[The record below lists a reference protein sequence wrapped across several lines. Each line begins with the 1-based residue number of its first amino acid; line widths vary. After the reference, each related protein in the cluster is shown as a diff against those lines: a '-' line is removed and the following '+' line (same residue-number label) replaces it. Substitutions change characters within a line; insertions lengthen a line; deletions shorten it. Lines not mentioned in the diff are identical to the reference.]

1 MNTTVRIVLDTN
13 ILIAIIS
20 KKSPFRWLFDCIIA
34 GEVSLC
40 VTTDILLEYRE
51 ILEQKNR
58 VEVAE
63 NVINFITAMPTT
75 ERVKVF
81 FAFNFISIDADDNRN
96 GGPKFVNCAISANAH
111 CLVSNDNHFS
121 TLKGI
126 DFPKVNWL
134 TLAEFESL
142 QRPN

>member
-20 KKSPFRWLFDCIIA
+20 KKSPYRWLFDCIIA

-51 ILEQKNR
+51 ILEQKNG

-63 NVINFITAMPTT
+63 NVINFITVMPTT
-75 ERVKVF
+75 ERIEIF
-81 FAFNFISIDADDNRN
+81 FAFNFVRNDADDN
-96 GGPKFVNCAISANAH
+96 KFVNCAISANAH
-111 CLVSNDNHFS
+111 YLISNDNHFS
-121 TLKGI
+121 VLNEI

-134 TLAEFESL
+134 TLAEFE
-142 QRPN
+142 